1 MKQKAYGTLRVKKF
15 SLQQSVA
22 QFFILASLILLNGC
36 GFSHKPDM
44 ELIQQDAK
52 QYFNNEFQGIFLAD
66 TAIKDNGYNEN
77 DNHYVAEMS
86 ISATAQISLEDYL
99 MTLKN
104 NDSYTP
110 MQKARIAL
118 KVGLLKMTLPEFEA
132 GDKIT
137 FKRRF
142 LFIETDNGW
151 QLRKQLK
158 NNTAN
163 QPVL

>member
-1 MKQKAYGTLRVKKF
+1 MNPSELNGYFLVQKF
-15 SLQQSVA
+15 SLVSIA
-22 QFFILASLILLNGC
+22 QLTILCSLFLLSGC
-36 GFSHKPDM
+36 GFSHKPDR

-52 QYFNNEFQGIFLAD
+52 KHFNNEFQGIFLAD

-77 DNHYVAEMS
+77 DNHYVAEMT
-86 ISATAQISLEDYL
+86 ITATAQISLEDYL
-99 MTLKN
+99 LTLKN

-110 MQKARIAL
+110 LQKARIAL
-118 KVGLLKMTLPEFEA
+118 RVGLLKMTLPEFKA

-142 LFIETDNGW
+142 LFIKTDNGW

-158 NNTAN
+158 NKAENES
-163 QPVL
+163 VL